1 MPVLVTRCCLV
12 DLIDLTLGDE
22 DANSKVDVVTNVEVN
37 VGENVCLSFSFVSY
51 FCDCTQLSV
60 QVLCVC
66 EGGDDWQVRQYW
78 PHKPGMGPPET
89 RNIRESCLLAINAPK
104 KRHYLATLLLKNFA
118 NNI

>member
-1 MPVLVTRCCLV
+1 MPVPATHCSLV
-12 DLIDLTLGDE
+12 DLTLGDE

-60 QVLCVC
+60 RVLCVC

-104 KRHYLATLLLKNFA
+104 KRHYLATLLLKK
-118 NNI
+118 ICQ